1 MAKEDS
7 VRRLIRNGVR
17 VTARGVTDAARKLR
31 PDAGARPPWERSVL
45 DDIATRRPWN
55 LRLKAERRLA
65 LLRLGRLVN
74 GVTVIIVNWNTKD
87 VTADVIRAV
96 RELSPPDT
104 RILLVDNGS
113 TDGSREIFASWPGI
127 DKILLKSNAGHGV
140 ALDLAV
146 SRTRTTI
153 AVTLDSDAIPL
164 TGEWLDAAVTPVREG
179 RAVLAGL
186 RARRNFVHP
195 VYSAVDT
202 DTFVRR
208 RLSFQTFVPPGVNS
222 ASARWGENA
231 WDTAELLTGR
241 LSSGEVFFV
250 DRTPNLV
257 PGLPGMTTGGVVYH
271 HGGVSRGASG
281 RVNPESLQ
289 GWQDACARLSA
300 AVQESAEKGGP
311 E

>member
-1 MAKEDS
+1 MKATSALKDTA
-7 VRRLIRNGVR
+7 RRV
-17 VTARGVTDAARKLR
+17 ARGVTDAARKIR
-31 PDAGARPPWERSVL
+31 PDAFARPPWERSVL
-45 DDIATRRPWN
+45 DDVATRRPWN
-55 LRLKAERRLA
+55 LRLKAERQLA
-65 LLRLGRLVN
+65 LLRLPRLVD

-113 TDGSREIFASWPGI
+113 TDGSRELFGSWAGI
-127 DKILLKSNAGHGV
+127 DKILLKANAGHGV

-146 SRTRTTI
+146 SRTRTKV

-164 TGEWLDAAVTPVREG
+164 TADWLDAAVTPVREG

-202 DTFVRR
+202 ATFVRR
-208 RLSFQTFVPPGVNS
+208 RLSFQTFVPPGVES
-222 ASARWGENA
+222 ASAIWGETA

-241 LSSGEVFFV
+241 LGPDEVCFV

-257 PGLPGMTTGGVVYH
+257 TGLPGMTTGGVVYH
-271 HGGVSRGASG
+271 HGGVSRGTSG
-281 RVNPESLQ
+281 QVEPQALA
-289 GWQDACARLSA
+289 GWKDACARLRD
-300 AVQESAEKGGP
+300 AVKESEGKGSRS